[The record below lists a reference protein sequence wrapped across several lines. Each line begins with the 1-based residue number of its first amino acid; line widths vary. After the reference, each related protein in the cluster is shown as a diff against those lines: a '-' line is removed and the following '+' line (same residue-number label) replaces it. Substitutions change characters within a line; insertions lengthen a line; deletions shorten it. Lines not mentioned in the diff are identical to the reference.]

1 MIMNDES
8 WHAVRNITGVTGFVG
23 PGSRPTPL
31 TEEEVEALSFENVQ
45 KVKLAFAVGDKVTVI
60 GELFE
65 GYSGIIQAISEDMKS
80 VTVLV
85 KRGSRDMPVEMD
97 VTEVKLAQD

>member
-1 MIMNDES
+1 M
-8 WHAVRNITGVTGFVG
+8 
-23 PGSRPTPL
+23 
-31 TEEEVEALSFENVQ
+31 
-45 KVKLAFAVGDKVTVI
+45 I